1 MAEQSQWMRRLSR
14 VRSMHGKEIID
25 RIRQTATARLDVW
38 RFRHGYD
45 FAANVGRSTAPQ
57 GEFFFK
63 PAQVPT
69 LCEVLHQRLPGT
81 TRDIVARAEKILLH
95 RFDLLGYEN
104 LDYGPDIDWH
114 FDLVH
119 EKRAP
124 QRPWFKVQYLDFNEV
139 GDSKITWELNRH
151 QHLVTLAKAY
161 ALTADER
168 FGREIVL
175 QWKDWHASNPYPIG
189 VNWASSLEVAF
200 RSVSWIWVYFL
211 IAESPIMT
219 AELRRQW
226 MRALAISGRHIE
238 TFLST
243 YFSPNT
249 HLLGEAV
256 ALFFLGA
263 LFRELPHAERWKQR
277 GWKIVLD
284 SMATQVRPDGFYFE
298 QSTYYHVYALDMFL
312 HARILAALNKI
323 PVPANFEDALK
334 KMLDALFL
342 ISRAGVPPMIGDDD
356 GGRWFDSRRN
366 RAEYMMD
373 PLSTGAVLFER
384 GDFRAFV
391 GTIREDTL
399 WLLGEKGLAE
409 FETLATCDG
418 SGDSAALRDA
428 GIYLMTDPEIGQQLF
443 VDAGPH
449 GPGHGHA
456 DALSLQLIRRGR
468 VLLGE
473 AGTYE
478 YIPDNGERA
487 AYRGT
492 ASHNT
497 MRVDGLDQAENTGMF
512 AWGERPSIQVKNWT
526 TGRHFDLFQ
535 GIHDGYKRLPEPVLH
550 QRWIFHRKEQFWLVR
565 DIAEGR
571 GGHQIE
577 LAWHLGGSLS
587 PISTKDNL
595 FADEQESLAFVT
607 AEGHGWAQSAYRG
620 KWSPVYGRQ
629 ERAMVLTFL
638 WHGELPVEFALLL
651 LPNALNQP
659 LGKMSRMETSSG
671 VVGYCYRLERQE
683 HHFLFATRDEP
694 WTLGTWASDARFLYW
709 SWDRGKDQRLLVM
722 CGGSYAESAG
732 QRILTCRHT
741 VDYAEIVS
749 SGGVSEVFSSDPETP
764 VLDESLG
771 RVEIELLTASDK
783 KASV

>member
-1 MAEQSQWMRRLSR
+1 MR
-14 VRSMHGKEIID
+14 GKEIVD
-25 RIRQTATARLDVW
+25 RMRQTATARLYVW

-45 FAANVGRSTAPQ
+45 FAANVGRSAAAD

-63 PAQVPT
+63 PAQVSS
-69 LCEVLHQRLPGT
+69 LCELLRQRLPGT
-81 TRDIVARAEKILLH
+81 TREIVGSAEKILLH

-104 LDYGPDIDWH
+104 LDYGADINWH
-114 FDLVH
+114 LDLVH
-119 EKRAP
+119 DKRAP
-124 QRPWFKVQYLDFNEV
+124 RKPWFKVQYLDFNEV

-161 ALTADER
+161 ALTGDER

-175 QWKDWHASNPYPIG
+175 QWRDWQVKNPYPIG

-200 RSVSWIWVYFL
+200 RSVSWTWIYFL
-211 IAESPIMT
+211 LAESPTMT
-219 AELRRQW
+219 AELRREW
-226 MRALAISGRHIE
+226 RRTVAISGRHIE

-249 HLLGEAV
+249 HLLGEGV
-256 ALFFLGA
+256 ALFFLGT

-284 SMATQVRPDGFYFE
+284 SMAEQVRPDGFYFE

-312 HARILAALNKI
+312 HARILAELNHI
-323 PVPANFEDALK
+323 PIPASFEDVLG

-342 ISRAGVPPMIGDDD
+342 ISRAGVPVMIGDDD

-366 RAEYMMD
+366 RAEHMMD
-373 PLSTGAVLFER
+373 PLSTGAVLFKR
-384 GDFRAFV
+384 GDWKSFV
-391 GTIREDTL
+391 GMVREETL

-409 FETLATCDG
+409 FESLTSCDG
-418 SGDSAALRDA
+418 SGDSVALRDG

-456 DALSLQLIRRGR
+456 DALSVQFIRRGR
-468 VLLGE
+468 VLLGDS
-473 AGTYE
+473 GTYE
-478 YIPDNGERA
+478 YIPNHGERA

-492 ASHNT
+492 ATHNT
-497 MRVDGLDQAENTGMF
+497 MRVDGLDQAENVGMF
-512 AWGERPSIQVKNWT
+512 AWGERPSIQVKEWI
-526 TGRHFDLFQ
+526 TGRHFNLFQ
-535 GIHDGYKRLPEPVLH
+535 GAHDGYKRLPQPVLH

-565 DIAEGR
+565 DVAEGR
-571 GGHQIE
+571 GEHQIE
-577 LAWHLGGSLS
+577 LAWRLGGSLS
-587 PISTKDNL
+587 PISTRDNL
-595 FADEQESLAFVT
+595 FADEQESLAFLT

-620 KWSPVYGRQ
+620 NWSPVYGVQ

-638 WHGELPVEFALLL
+638 WQGELPAEFALLL
-651 LPNALNQP
+651 LPDALNQP
-659 LGKMSRMETSSG
+659 LGKMSRMETGSG
-671 VVGYCYRLERQE
+671 AIGYRYKGQGQE
-683 HHFLFATRDEP
+683 HHFLFSRGTGG
-694 WTLGTWASDARFLYW
+694 WTLGTWTSDARFLYW
-709 SWDRGKDQRLLVM
+709 SWDREKDQRLLVM

-732 QRILTCRHT
+732 QRILTCRRT

-749 SGGVSEVFSSDPETP
+749 SGSVSEVFSSDPETP
-764 VLDESLG
+764 VLQQSLG
-771 RVEIELLTASDK
+771 RVEIELVTASDK